1 MIALSL
7 AICAFNLVLAG
18 MSVADQNWVLA
29 LSQLNVAVWSGLAAN
44 LQHKLNKYE
53 Q

>member
-1 MIALSL
+1 MIVLSL

-18 MSVADQNWVLA
+18 MSVADQDWAMA
-29 LSQLNVAVWSGLAAN
+29 LSNLTVAAWCGIAAD

-53 Q
+53 

>member
-1 MIALSL
+1 MIVLSL
-7 AICAFNLVLAG
+7 AICAFYLVLAG
-18 MSVADQNWVLA
+18 MSLADQSWALG
-29 LSQLNVAVWSGLAAN
+29 LSQLSVAAWSAYAAN

>member
-1 MIALSL
+1 MIVLSL
-7 AICAFNLVLAG
+7 VICALNLVLAG
-18 MSVADQNWVLA
+18 MSVADQDWALA
-29 LSQLNVAVWSGLAAN
+29 LSNLTVAVWSGLAAN

>member
-1 MIALSL
+1 MIVLSL

-18 MSVADQNWVLA
+18 MSVADQNWAMA
-29 LSQLNVAVWSGLAAN
+29 LLQLNLASWCGIAAN

-53 Q
+53 